1 MVDPATLAAEL
12 ARLQSSNDPV
22 RQAIADLYIS
32 GQLSPAGVRDGQVV
46 WKKTPN
52 PEASHD

>member
-52 PEASHD
+52 PEA